1 MFWSVYYA
9 NYPNI
14 IMRPEKEE
22 SIREEFFRVTDDLK
36 VLLGVIVLFI
46 LNYIFALYVEL
57 KPHQTEYSYN

>member
-1 MFWSVYYA
+1 
-9 NYPNI
+9 
-14 IMRPEKEE
+14 MRPEKEE

-57 KPHQTEYSYN
+57 KAYQTEYSYN